1 MEVFK
6 DNDNGMKQVDM
17 ARKCGLAQSALVTF
31 LKKRKEIEESFVGG
45 KFNLS
50 RKRMKMAA
58 AADMDSATLQWFNE
72 MCANNGWLQ
81 SLKDRHGIIFKLIP
95 GEEKS
100 EPLGD
105 AEFWRKN
112 TKCKLLEKYSP
123 ENLDKADET
132 GLFYQLMPKKTMA
145 FTGAKYKEGSRTH
158 KLTPPVI
165 NQQTHRASKMYEA
178 YQYSM
183 ASAVMF
189 CYSHIVNVISF
200 TAVNYKANRKAWMMS
215 TLFSEW
221 VLSFDKEMS
230 MKNKKIALLVDNF
243 KHVIANF
250 ERKVYNPCSF
260 SVKKASSWNSV
271 QPNVIANCWKNA
283 RISESED
290 LCENVVVDEI
300 MQDGIQSDLEI
311 YSAVTG
317 KTIDASVVAYL
328 LVDDESLVFEAC
340 TVESIIEEL
349 KGNSP
354 VEDSDDDSDV
364 ISANPFL

>member
-1 MEVFK
+1 MS
-6 DNDNGMKQVDM
+6 G
-17 ARKCGLAQSALVTF
+17 T
-31 LKKRKEIEESFVGG
+31 LKKIRLQTKMNGEIEESFVGG

-72 MCANNGWLQ
+72 MCVHCLQPNFNANNGWLQ
-81 SLKDRHGIIFKLIP
+81 SFKDRHGIIFKLIP
-95 GEEKS
+95 GEGKS

-123 ENLDKADET
+123 ENLHKADET
-132 GLFYQLMPKKTMA
+132 GLFYQLMPKKMMA
-145 FTGAKYKEGSRTH
+145 FTGGNNTSGTH

-178 YQYSM
+178 YQYSI

-221 VLSFDKEMS
+221 VLSLDKEMS
-230 MKNKKIALLVDNF
+230 MNNKKIALLLDNF
-243 KHVIANF
+243 KHVIAQI
-250 ERKVYNPCSF
+250 ERMVYNPCSF

-271 QPNVIANCWKNA
+271 QPNVIVNCWKNA
-283 RISESED
+283 RITESED
-290 LCENVVVDEI
+290 VVVDEI
-300 MQDGIQSDLEI
+300 MQDGIQSALEI

-328 LVDDESLVFEAC
+328 LVDDELLVCQAC

-354 VEDSDDDSDV
+354 VEDSDDDRDM
-364 ISANPFL
+364 ISVNPCL